1 MRRSSTVATVEIRL
15 PHHCNPRID
24 MATSPKNKWLSAAL
38 DYIPS
43 WIELQLRASQQPGCV
58 VAIAFKDKVLLDEAF
73 GVADLS
79 TGEKLTPRH
88 RFRVASH
95 SKSFTAAG
103 VMKLRER
110 GKLKLD
116 DPIGDYVAK
125 LNSRERRLGKF
136 SRITPAL
143 PETVA
148 TAASLTAVA
157 HI

>member
-1 MRRSSTVATVEIRL
+1 
-15 PHHCNPRID
+15 

-58 VAIAFKDKVLLDEAF
+58 VAIAFKDKVLLDQAF

-103 VMKLRER
+103 MMKLREQ

-116 DPIGDYVAK
+116 DPIGDIVAG
-125 LNSRERRLGKF
+125 LNPGVARATIGQVLSHSAG
-136 SRITPAL
+136 ITRDGRDVRP
-143 PETVA
+143 V
-148 TAASLTAVA
+148 
-157 HI
+157 